1 MIIIQIAESLAPSPF
16 ILATMTA
23 RSTPSRNLSN
33 ERDSSPE
40 AADFGRPQHGWR
52 RKLFTVIFESATPA
66 GKAFDVALLLLI
78 VASVVVVML
87 DSLQGAG
94 GRYAKTFDAL
104 EWLFTLI
111 FTVEYI
117 ARLSCVERPLRYARS
132 FFGVVDLF
140 TVLPTYLA
148 LFLPQ
153 LGVLMDIR
161 LLRLLRVFRI
171 LKLASYIREYQSL
184 GAALVASRRKIMVFI
199 GTVAILVLLLG
210 TVMYVVEGP
219 ANGFTSIPVAVYW
232 AISTITTV
240 GFGDITPKT
249 DLGRAIASFIMLLGW
264 GILAV
269 PTGIVTAEMT
279 RSAIREEH
287 ALPRRCD
294 ACGSTDHTARAS
306 YCQHCGAP
314 LSEA

>member
-1 MIIIQIAESLAPSPF
+1 M
-16 ILATMTA
+16 
-23 RSTPSRNLSN
+23 
-33 ERDSSPE
+33 
-40 AADFGRPQHGWR
+40 
-52 RKLFTVIFESATPA
+52 FTVIFESDTRG
-66 GKAFDVALLLLI
+66 GKAFDVTLLLFI

-87 DSLQGAG
+87 DSLQGSKA
-94 GRYAKTFDAL
+94 RYAEIFDAL
-104 EWLFTLI
+104 EWVFTLI
-111 FTVEYI
+111 FTAEYL
-117 ARLSCVERPLRYARS
+117 ARLACVERPLRYASS
-132 FFGVVDLF
+132 FFGVVDLL

-148 LFLPQ
+148 LLMPQ

-171 LKLASYIREYQSL
+171 LKLASYIREYQAL
-184 GAALVASRRKIMVFI
+184 GAALAASRRKIMVFI
-199 GTVAILVLLLG
+199 GTVAIVVLLLG

-219 ANGFTSIPVAVYW
+219 ENGFTSIPVSVYW

-287 ALPRRCD
+287 ARPLRCI
-294 ACGSTDHTARAS
+294 ACGSMDHTPRAS

-314 LSEA
+314 LTEA